1 VVQALKFIDATSS
14 CPLIYVLSNKGW
26 LYVLMNEVKVVELLL
41 GNVFDLIVENGKVY
55 VVGLGKNIGIEMQ
68 SRYIAD
74 KRRFEF

>member
-1 VVQALKFIDATSS
+1 M
-14 CPLIYVLSNKGW
+14 IYVLSNKGW

>member
-1 VVQALKFIDATSS
+1 
-14 CPLIYVLSNKGW
+14 
-26 LYVLMNEVKVVELLL
+26 MNEVKVVELLL